1 MTAAQIAEYESLR
14 EEHMRNM
21 EIRVT
26 LTNIMVVALAAI
38 FSLTSLFHDNNAF
51 QVFFFVPALVGVW
64 GEFIR
69 HSYDVFLRIA
79 RHLYRLDGVLGIVW
93 ERKERPSPSLWMY
106 SVILVGAWLA
116 SFYYIAALQHQSLGY
131 TCVAAWSELVRFLQ
145 TPSSQAAD
153 WIIWLVGVVLSVW
166 VSFRLVKL
174 QFKFREF
181 RDSPESSDDEDYYG
195 QMIPEAAPDILWLRL
210 LLSLAIAVVFSLPF
224 LYFMK
229 RELDRAP
236 SRKRMDN

>member
-38 FSLTSLFHDNNAF
+38 FSLTSLFQDHNAF
-51 QVFFFVPALVGVW
+51 QVFFFVPALVGVL

-116 SFYYIAALQHQSLGY
+116 SFYYIAALQHQSLFY
-131 TCVAAWSELVRFLQ
+131 TCVAAWVELVQFLQ
-145 TPSSQAAD
+145 TPSAQAAA
-153 WIIWLVGVVLSVW
+153 WIVWLVGVVLSLW

-181 RDSPESSDDEDYYG
+181 HDSPESSDDEDYYSR
-195 QMIPEAAPDILWLRL
+195 MIPDAAPGILWLRL
-210 LLSLAIAVVFSLPF
+210 LLSLTIVVVFSFPV

-229 RELDRAP
+229 RELDRTP
-236 SRKRMDN
+236 SRKRIDN